1 MTASGRAIRFIL
13 LIVGIGLLVWMTTQ
27 QPRPTPS
34 SGGRLP
40 ASGMGSPRP
49 GLRNLGY

>member
-34 SGGRLP
+34 SGG
-40 ASGMGSPRP
+40 
-49 GLRNLGY
+49 

>member
-1 MTASGRAIRFIL
+1 MTASGRAFRFIL
-13 LIVGIGLLVWMTTQ
+13 LIMGIGLLVWMTRQ

-34 SGGRLP
+34 GGGGLP

-49 GLRNLGY
+49 GLRSLGY